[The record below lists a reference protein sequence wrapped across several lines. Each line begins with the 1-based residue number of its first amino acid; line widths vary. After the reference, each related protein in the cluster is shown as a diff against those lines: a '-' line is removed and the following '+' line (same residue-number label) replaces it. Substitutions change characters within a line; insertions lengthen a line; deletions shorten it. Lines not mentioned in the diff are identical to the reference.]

1 MRKKLLAFLIISA
14 LMICTFASCADSAAT
29 PSEDNTFRYAVSIL
43 PTTLDPTMCNSLT
56 DNELQHAVTE
66 GLTRTTGGN
75 VAPGIAESW
84 DVSDDG
90 LVYTFHLRDAKWSD
104 GQPITADD
112 FVYSWR
118 RLADPK
124 TGSSYAFAV
133 WMVKNGKEINLEG
146 ADPETLGIKA
156 LDDKTVQVT
165 LVNPTAYFI
174 SYIGNQ
180 PSFAPLRKDYVE
192 KYGKDFA
199 TSAETNVYSGPFV
212 FSEVTENSWS
222 FKKNP
227 EFWDAEN
234 IRIDAAEVKYTKD
247 EHEQVEMF
255 ENGELDFA
263 YLPNDAV
270 NEYKNEKNVNHYLNG
285 NVDFCYINDKSDN
298 KVLANTEFRLALNY
312 ALNRK
317 LYNHNANDD
326 AYKPYNGL
334 VFPGLSGK
342 EGVTYGE
349 AYNVDMYAFPMEGDI
364 DLARSCLENSME
376 QMEIASPDDI
386 TVEMVTID
394 RDAELRIAEELKSQW
409 ESVLGIHIKIRP
421 EDHTDI
427 YSTIYP
433 SGDYE
438 IGFGGWIPDYNDP
451 YTYLELWRS
460 DNTSYNQYSNED
472 FDALLDAS
480 VTETDPEVRMDML
493 NNAEIL
499 LLAEGALIPL
509 QAKDKYYMLNPRV
522 SDLTLSFF
530 NITIDWAYAGLEDVK
545 PVTGE

>member
-1 MRKKLLAFLIISA
+1 MK
-14 LMICTFASCADSAAT
+14 
-29 PSEDNTFRYAVSIL
+29 
-43 PTTLDPTMCNSLT
+43 
-56 DNELQHAVTE
+56 
-66 GLTRTTGGN
+66 
-75 VAPGIAESW
+75 
-84 DVSDDG
+84 
-90 LVYTFHLRDAKWSD
+90 
-104 GQPITADD
+104 
-112 FVYSWR
+112 
-118 RLADPK
+118 
-124 TGSSYAFAV
+124 
-133 WMVKNGKEINLEG
+133 GK
-146 ADPETLGIKA
+146 
-156 LDDKTVQVT
+156 
-165 LVNPTAYFI
+165 
-174 SYIGNQ
+174 
-180 PSFAPLRKDYVE
+180 
-192 KYGKDFA
+192 FA

-247 EHEQVEMF
+247 EHEHVEMF

-364 DLARSCLENSME
+364 DLARSCLEISME

-480 VTETDPEVRMDML
+480 VTETDPEVRMDTL

-530 NITIDWAYAGLEDVK
+530 NITIDWAYAGLEK
-545 PVTGE
+545 

>member
-1 MRKKLLAFLIISA
+1 MRKKLLALLIISA
-14 LMICTFASCADSAAT
+14 MMICTFASCSVSSVPASAK
-29 PSEDNTFRYAVSIL
+29 NTFRYAVNTL
-43 PTTLDPTMCNSLT
+43 PTTLDPSMCNSLT

-104 GQPITADD
+104 GKPITAGD

-118 RLADPK
+118 RLADPE
-124 TGSSYAFAV
+124 TGSSYAFAI
-133 WMVKNGKEINLEG
+133 WMIKNGKEINLEG
-146 ADPETLGIKA
+146 ADPDTLGVVA

-165 LVNPTAYFI
+165 LVNPTAHFI

-180 PSFAPLRKDYVE
+180 PSFAPLRKDYID

-222 FKKNP
+222 FEKNP

-234 IRIDAAEVKYTKD
+234 IRIDAAEVQFTED
-247 EHEQVEMF
+247 EHEQIEMF
-255 ENGELDFA
+255 ERGELDFA

-270 NEYKNEKNVNHYLNG
+270 VEYKNEKNVNHYLNG

-298 KVLANTEFRLALNY
+298 KVLRNPFFRLALNY
-312 ALNRK
+312 AVNRK

-326 AYKPYNGL
+326 AYKPYNAL

-342 EGVTYGE
+342 EGVSYGE
-349 AYNVDMYAFPMEGDI
+349 AYNVDMYAYPMEGDI
-364 DLARSCLENSME
+364 DMARAFLDGAMENMG
-376 QMEIASPDDI
+376 IASPDDI

-394 RDAELRIAEELKSQW
+394 RAAELRIAEELKTQW

-421 EDHTDI
+421 ETHTDI
-427 YSTIYP
+427 YSKIYP

-438 IGFGGWIPDYNDP
+438 IGYGGWIPDYNDP

-460 DNTSYNQYSNED
+460 DNTSYNQYSNEE

-480 VTETDPEVRMDML
+480 VTETDADKRMDML
-493 NNAEIL
+493 NRAEIML
-499 LLAEGALIPL
+499 LEDGALIPL

-530 NITIDWAYAGLEDVK
+530 NITIDWAYAGLEEIH
-545 PVTGE
+545 TISGE